1 MHSSAALQ
9 YRMIYDIYVLLDDG
23 DRRVLRSFNLS
34 TSQYNVLLLLDTE
47 RGWRLTDLSDRLL
60 CDKSMVT
67 RIIDR
72 LEQMALVR
80 RVADAAD
87 RRVQRVLLTA
97 DGHTLRES
105 AHSAHERSMERRLA
119 VLDAEEQRCLRGLLG
134 KLRDGLQTELS
145 AGAPAP
151 EDNDLFQSDLGGK
164 A

>member
-1 MHSSAALQ
+1 MQSPAALQ
-9 YRMIYDIYVLLDDG
+9 YRMIYDIFVLLDDG
-23 DRRVLRSFNLS
+23 DRRVLRTFNLS
-34 TSQYNVLLLLDTE
+34 TSQYSVLMLLDTD

-60 CDKSMVT
+60 FDKSTVT

-87 RRVQRVLLTA
+87 RRVQRVVLTE
-97 DGHTLRES
+97 GGQTLRES

-134 KLRDGLQTELS
+134 KLRDGLQADLV
-145 AGAPAP
+145 ADPAH
-151 EDNDLFQSDLGGK
+151 ER
-164 A
+164 